1 MAIWPN
7 AHSALSHGAQLPPG
21 ARSPPSWEPPRG
33 LMSTRQ
39 GRIHRAQAP
48 SGYDY
53 RRRSAYVP
61 ADDRSQEPETQV
73 RRRVGGG
80 HEVAVDG
87 ITIEL
92 GSGAGPTVGAT
103 GCES

>member
-1 MAIWPN
+1 
-7 AHSALSHGAQLPPG
+7 
-21 ARSPPSWEPPRG
+21 
-33 LMSTRQ
+33 
-39 GRIHRAQAP
+39 
-48 SGYDY
+48 
-53 RRRSAYVP
+53 VP